1 MIVGRGRHLA
11 RRFVGALRA
20 RPLATDEAAWVSG
33 HLLDGEAALWSRMS
47 VADQRHAFGVASS
60 VDAALDGADRPV
72 LAAALLHDVG
82 KVASGLGTWSRVG
95 ATLVGAVTSSARH
108 ARWAGRPG
116 ALGRLGRYLRHPAE
130 GAALLA
136 EAGSDP
142 LTVAW
147 AAEHHRRS
155 SSWTVAP
162 EIARALWAAD
172 DD

>member
-20 RPLATDEAAWVSG
+20 RPLAIDEAAWVSG

-95 ATLVGAVTSSARH
+95 ATLVGAVTSSARP
-108 ARWAGRPG
+108 ARWA
-116 ALGRLGRYLRHPAE
+116 GRYLRHPAE

-142 LTVAW
+142 LPVAW

-155 SSWTVAP
+155 SSWTVDP